1 MGLYHLTRLA
11 KSNFRPSHTQR
22 PTERRQIHETDFR
35 NAWLCE
41 RPVAAFQLAP
51 PSSSLLECLG
61 RDPGMAA
68 LTARPVLWREERR
81 RAPLFGS
88 KARRT
93 AARGSGLLPCLL
105 AAMSAHAW
113 AIRA

>member
-1 MGLYHLTRLA
+1 
-11 KSNFRPSHTQR
+11 
-22 PTERRQIHETDFR
+22 
-35 NAWLCE
+35 
-41 RPVAAFQLAP
+41 
-51 PSSSLLECLG
+51 
-61 RDPGMAA
+61 MAA

-113 AIRA
+113 AIRACRADCRGGGEREGGVDVRGGQGQGPFWAVCDAAGMTVGHG